1 MTTGIQCRNDPR
13 CTCRYHQAIREAGR
27 WRQWLS
33 RRLPAR
39 QASHQLPSAG
49 QSGRHVETEAEAG

>member
-1 MTTGIQCRNDPR
+1 MTTGVQYRNDRR

-33 RRLPAR
+33 RRLPTR
-39 QASHQLPSAG
+39 QASHQVLPTRQGGHQA
-49 QSGRHVETEAEAG
+49 ETEAEAG

>member
-1 MTTGIQCRNDPR
+1 MSAGAQCRNDPR

-33 RRLPAR
+33 RRRPAR
-39 QASHQLPSAG
+39 QASHQLPSAS
-49 QSGRHVETEAEAG
+49 QAGRHAETEAEAG